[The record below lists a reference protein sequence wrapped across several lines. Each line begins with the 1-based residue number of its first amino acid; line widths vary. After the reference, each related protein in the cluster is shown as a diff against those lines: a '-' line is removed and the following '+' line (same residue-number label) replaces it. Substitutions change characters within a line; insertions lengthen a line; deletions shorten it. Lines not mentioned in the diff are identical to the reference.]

1 MKTIK
6 IIIAEDGSYTMKAG
20 EGFAGTSCV
29 QQTKTI
35 EQLIGA
41 GATVTG
47 EGKTNDYYKADET
60 AQIFS
65 DISGMF

>member
-6 IIIAEDGSYTMKAG
+6 IIIAEDGSYTMKAA
-20 EGFAGTSCV
+20 EGFAGVSCV

-47 EGKTNDYYKADET
+47 EGKTDDYYKADES
-60 AQIFS
+60 ANIFK
-65 DISGMF
+65 DISSMI